1 MAVLICAHNEGRV
14 VGKLLESLVQ
24 QDYPHSLNVFLCADH
39 CTDDT
44 AAYWEAFPNITGL
57 ETMKALE
64 RGKGGGPFLGA
75 SKIRQEWPES
85 FEYAVI
91 FDADNVAD
99 PYFLI
104 LFRCNGNVSAIAH
117 KNNSA

>member
-1 MAVLICAHNEGRV
+1 MPPAGHSHTMAVLICAHNEGRV

-24 QDYPHSLNVFLCADH
+24 QDYPHSSYHIFLCADH

-44 AAYWEAFPNITGL
+44 AAIGEAFPNITVWKRDEGPR
-57 ETMKALE
+57 T
-64 RGKGGGPFLGA
+64 GKGAVLSWGLQ
-75 SKIRQEWPES
+75 KIRQEWPES

-99 PYFLI
+99 PYFS
-104 LFRCNGNVSAIAH
+104 RP
-117 KNNSA
+117 